1 MEQSENSETVYS
13 TKASVETVPAAATA
27 VSILLKSL
35 SFILPLLYICD
46 NPIRNRIISVISE
59 PMTTAAVIAEI
70 ISIRLFFR
78 RFSASS
84 LGVMQYLPMDIP
96 NHTRA
101 ASGIPKNAAR
111 KRISINISIRYTIC
125 FSFPG
130 AEVLVK
136 DFIQYIIYLRGS
148 QQNKF

>member
-70 ISIRLFFR
+70 ISIRFFFL
-78 RFSASS
+78 RFWVSS
-84 LGVMQYLPMDIP
+84 LGVVQYFPTDIP
-96 NHTRA
+96 NQTRA
-101 ASGIPKNAAR
+101 ASGSPKNSISSSISNRYNIISPFPAR
-111 KRISINISIRYTIC
+111 RCLSWVLFSISC
-125 FSFPG
+125 
-130 AEVLVK
+130 
-136 DFIQYIIYLRGS
+136 IYV
-148 QQNKF
+148 QVNK